1 MKTKLFFKA
10 IIALLI
16 ITSIFS
22 TENASAQGVK
32 VIVIDPGHGGK
43 FPGAQYKGVTEK
55 ELNLA
60 VALKLGNIIKK
71 SHPEIKVIYTRTTDK
86 HLSTSLSADLGARSK
101 IANEAQG
108 DLFISIHANAASN
121 TAAYGAETIIMGES
135 SIEKQRNDAALYTA
149 NKEHLI
155 DMSDEKTAAIVR
167 AYIQN
172 LQFTYGQYSEALARL
187 IQKSYEANGRKVRP
201 LRRQP
206 IMVLYG
212 TDMPCVLT
220 EMGFMSNP
228 TELAMMKSEK
238 GQQQIA
244 NSIYS
249 GIKAYIEMVNRTYST
264 TASAAGAAVAGGSV
278 GGSTGTTGTT
288 GTTGAATGATGATKN
303 TSAATPKPPKSKSNE
318 ALKSGY
324 TIQIL
329 SSTKALAKNDRQ
341 FKSYAGRQ
349 WLLTSRGKYKY
360 KYCIGKYSSKEDAR
374 IDLAQVKRTFKDA
387 YITEFKIK

>member
-10 IIALLI
+10 TILLFLAIA
-16 ITSIFS
+16 IF
-22 TENASAQGVK
+22 TPENTSAQGVK

-55 ELNLA
+55 ALNLS
-60 VALKLGNIIKK
+60 VALKLGAIIKK
-71 SHPEIKVIYTRTTDK
+71 NHPDIKVVFTRTTDI
-86 HLSTSLSADLGARSK
+86 HLSTSLSADLAARSK
-101 IANEAQG
+101 IANNAQG
-108 DLFISIHANAASN
+108 DLFVSIHANAAS
-121 TAAYGAETIIMGES
+121 TSAAMGAETIIMGES
-135 SIEKQRNDAALYTA
+135 SLEKQRNDAALYTA

-187 IQKSYEANGRKVRP
+187 IQKSYGESGRKVRA

-244 NSIYS
+244 TSIYN
-249 GIKAYIEMVNRTYST
+249 GIKAYIEMVNRTYKSSAQPAPAKSNAPAT
-264 TASAAGAAVAGGSV
+264 TAA
-278 GGSTGTTGTT
+278 
-288 GTTGAATGATGATKN
+288 
-303 TSAATPKPPKSKSNE
+303 PKSKSNS

-329 SSTKALAKNDRQ
+329 SSKTPLAKNDRQ
-341 FKSYAGRQ
+341 FKHYAGQQ
-349 WLLTSRGKYKY
+349 WLYETSGKYKY
-360 KYCIGKYSSKEDAR
+360 KYCIGKYPSVAAAKG
-374 IDLAQVKRTFKDA
+374 DLAAAKRSFKDA

>member
-16 ITSIFS
+16 ITSIFP
-22 TENASAQGVK
+22 TESASAQGVK

-43 FPGAQYKGVTEK
+43 FPGAQYNGITEK

-60 VALKLGNIIKK
+60 VALKLGKIIKK

-121 TAAYGAETIIMGES
+121 SSAYGAETIIMGES

-187 IQKSYEANGRKVRP
+187 IQKSYEASGRKVRP

-220 EMGFMSNP
+220 EIGFMSNP
-228 TELAMMKSEK
+228 TELAMMRSEK

-278 GGSTGTTGTT
+278 GGSTNTAKKPVVTT
-288 GTTGAATGATGATKN
+288 
-303 TSAATPKPPKSKSNE
+303 PISKSNE

-329 SSTKALAKNDRQ
+329 SSTTALAKNDRQ
-341 FKSYAGRQ
+341 FKSYTGRQ